1 LLKFFSDTHSDQTL
15 LTFGWLEGGVNL
27 GERDFI
33 MSKEKCLGLS
43 LVFFGLSGGCW
54 IGYHLIGA
62 SVNKEGFL
70 VELFALIPLG
80 WFFLLLGLVAGSA
93 YLWISKKS

>member
-1 LLKFFSDTHSDQTL
+1 MLLS
-15 LTFGWLEGGVNL
+15 FGWLESGVNL
-27 GERDFI
+27 GKRDII
-33 MSKEKCLGLS
+33 MSKEKCLVLS
-43 LVFFGLSGGCW
+43 SVFFGW
-54 IGYHLIGA
+54 IGYHLIGV

-80 WFFLLLGLVAGSA
+80 WFFLLPGLVAGSA